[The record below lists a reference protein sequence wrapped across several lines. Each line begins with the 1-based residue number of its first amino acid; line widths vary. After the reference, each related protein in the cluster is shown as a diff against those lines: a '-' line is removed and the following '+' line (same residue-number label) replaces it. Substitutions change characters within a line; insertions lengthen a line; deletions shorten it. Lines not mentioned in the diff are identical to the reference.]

1 MTTTA
6 SSIDLFLE
14 ISVCLT
20 GFDEL
25 ELQATGMLQTYY
37 DTVVSNSNRE
47 TLAFFFDEVRSILH
61 TTRGNESRR
70 NALIRSDLMPASS
83 YDGLA
88 RNIICLWYTGQW
100 NAATNGQ
107 QVNAAS
113 YIEALMWPAANTHPP
128 GAKQPGYGSWAE
140 PPIGPTGNLVK
151 NPRSLT

>member
-6 SSIDLFLE
+6 SSLDQFLE
-14 ISVCLT
+14 ISVSLT

-25 ELQATGMLQTYY
+25 ELQATGLLQTYY
-37 DTVVSNSNRE
+37 DTVVRNSNRE
-47 TLAFFFDEVRSILH
+47 TLAFFFTEVRSILH
-61 TTRGNESRR
+61 TTQGNESRR
-70 NALIRSDLMPASS
+70 NALIRSNLMPASS

-88 RNIICLWYTGQW
+88 RNIIGLWYTGQW
-100 NAATNGQ
+100 NSATDGE

-140 PPIGPTGNLVK
+140 PPIGAAGNPVKPT
-151 NPRSLT
+151 RSLT